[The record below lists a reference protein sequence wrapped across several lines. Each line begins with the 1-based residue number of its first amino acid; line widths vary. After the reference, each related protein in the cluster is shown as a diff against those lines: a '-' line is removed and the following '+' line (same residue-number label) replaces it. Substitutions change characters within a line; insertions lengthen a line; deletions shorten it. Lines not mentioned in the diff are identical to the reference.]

1 MKFSFRILTVAIL
14 LISAMAL
21 NAQTRDF
28 TFNNS
33 AEKEGLSV
41 VQNTRSNLSMRHAL
55 KQMSILNITD
65 NGYTGDVIQGGTD
78 VVLPANPGDP
88 NLPAFSR
95 FVAVPN
101 GATAHIEMGY
111 RSMITVANV
120 DLLPAAPIKFDTDDS
135 ADTYEKNLNVYN
147 KNAFFPEQPITISE
161 PFSLRGVQT
170 VAITVIPFQYN
181 PVTKELRVFD
191 DLQFDVRFD
200 GGNGEFGDTRL
211 RSPYWDPILM
221 QNLANYN
228 QLPTVDY
235 EARMQHWVNDR
246 PTGCEYLIVI
256 PNNESFRT
264 YANQLRDYR
273 IQQGILTEVKSLSD
287 MGCTTTDQMKAYF
300 HNAYNTWDI
309 PPVAVLLLGD
319 HNSNMSVGI
328 PAEYTYHSSSYGN
341 CITDNAYSDVDGD
354 MMPEM
359 AFSRLVAANANEA
372 QMMVSKQLEYE
383 FTNPNMEPSTYDQPI
398 TALGWQ
404 TQRWFQICSEV
415 VGGYWR
421 NQGKHPVRINAIY
434 QGNPGNQWSSNQNTY
449 MVVNY
454 FGPNGMGYIPATPS
468 ELGGW
473 TGGTTTATTKAG
485 ANPTSAQATWPR

>member
-1 MKFSFRILTVAIL
+1 MKFFLRTLILASMMF
-14 LISAMAL
+14 SAMAMD
-21 NAQTRDF
+21 AQTRDF
-28 TFNNS
+28 TFNNN
-33 AEKEGLSV
+33 AQREGLTV
-41 VQNTRSNLSMRHAL
+41 EQNTRSNLTMRHAL
-55 KQMSILNITD
+55 KQLQIVNITD
-65 NGYTGDVIQGGTD
+65 NGYRGDIVQGGTGIS
-78 VVLPANPGDP
+78 LPANPGEP

-101 GATAHIEMGY
+101 GASAHIEMGY
-111 RSMITVANV
+111 RSMTTIADV

-135 ADTYEKNLNVYN
+135 PDTYEKNLSIYN
-147 KNAFFPEQPITISE
+147 RNAFFPEQPVTVSA

-170 VAITVIPFQYN
+170 VAVTVVPYQYN
-181 PVTKELRVFD
+181 PVTKELRVYD

-228 QLPTVDY
+228 QLPVIDY
-235 EARMQHWVNDR
+235 EARMQEWVTHR

-256 PNNESFRT
+256 PNNEDFRQ

-309 PPVAVLLLGD
+309 APVAVLLLGD
-319 HNSNMSVGI
+319 HYTNMNLGI

-341 CITDNAYSDVDGD
+341 CITDNGYADVTGD
-354 MMPEM
+354 LLPEM

-372 QMMVSKQLEYE
+372 QMMVSKQMEYE
-383 FTNPNMEPSTYDQPI
+383 
-398 TALGWQ
+398 
-404 TQRWFQICSEV
+404 
-415 VGGYWR
+415 
-421 NQGKHPVRINAIY
+421 
-434 QGNPGNQWSSNQNTY
+434 
-449 MVVNY
+449 
-454 FGPNGMGYIPATPS
+454 
-468 ELGGW
+468 
-473 TGGTTTATTKAG
+473 
-485 ANPTSAQATWPR
+485 